1 MKWRSV
7 SSIRHC
13 VRGSGRCTSRA
24 VKEESAVLEKG
35 STSLASPSPLTGAST
50 GLASIEVGTWLGPA
64 STTGLATGAG
74 CVGVEEGGGE
84 GGRAESGGVAVGAVM
99 TNKAWQ

>member
-1 MKWRSV
+1 
-7 SSIRHC
+7 
-13 VRGSGRCTSRA
+13 
-24 VKEESAVLEKG
+24 VLEKG

-50 GLASIEVGTWLGPA
+50 GLASIEVGPWLGPA

-84 GGRAESGGVAVGAVM
+84 VGRAESGGVAVGAVIV
-99 TNKAWQ
+99 TRHAVSWRTRQFPPQQGRSRTKSSRFEA

>member
-1 MKWRSV
+1 M
-7 SSIRHC
+7 
-13 VRGSGRCTSRA
+13 
-24 VKEESAVLEKG
+24 LEKG